1 MKTKT
6 WIALIAAIAAV
17 GLGLSAFLLLPGG
30 DAGYAQISSG
40 GKVVKTVNL
49 RIDQQF
55 TVTGE
60 TGGSNT
66 VTVRDGRIAVTEADC
81 PDHYGMERGF
91 CSPGDLARTING
103 LPQRQAASSGLSA
116 PDKRT
121 GS

>member
-1 MKTKT
+1 MNTKT

-17 GLGLSAFLLLPGG
+17 CLGLSAFLLLPGG

-49 RIDQQF
+49 CIDQQF

-66 VTVRDGRIAVTEADC
+66 VT
-81 PDHYGMERGF
+81 
-91 CSPGDLARTING
+91 L
-103 LPQRQAASSGLSA
+103 
-116 PDKRT
+116 
-121 GS
+121 